1 MKKLLLI
8 GIPVLALAAV
18 VALGFHF
25 VVDADSAVEC
35 YVQVD
40 NARVEP
46 HEQDAD
52 EYEYSLD
59 AYDASGNAQEVKF
72 KTPRM
77 LRDQAYLMLET
88 MPIRG
93 VISWEEVQLEDI
105 PDKARAALEA
115 A

>member
-1 MKKLLLI
+1 MKKLLLV

-25 VVDADSAVEC
+25 VVDTNSAVAC

-40 NARVEP
+40 NTRAEP
-46 HEQDAD
+46 DGQDAG
-52 EYEYSLD
+52 EYKYTLN
-59 AYDASGNAQEVKF
+59 AYDASGGEQEVEF
-72 KTPRM
+72 KTPRL

-93 VISWEEVQLEDI
+93 VISWEEVQLEDV